1 MSLQRPYRGNELLR
15 ITPLTASLACQAP
28 PGSPEWLNPNHIH
41 QTPSLEEKQWEIYSG
56 KRQNYL
62 HF

>member
-1 MSLQRPYRGNELLR
+1 MSLQHPYRGDELLK
-15 ITPLTASLACQAP
+15 ITPLIACLACQAP
-28 PGSPEWLNPNHIH
+28 PGSPEWLNPNHVH